1 MFPLSLQLTVVA
13 LAVFPQMTIMLPDQ
27 VRGDRPSAA
36 ATVLQ
41 LDVVTSVPTTIPTT
55 LMITASKKII
65 FYRWTADI
73 SSLEEK
79 PTV

>member
-1 MFPLSLQLTVVA
+1 
-13 LAVFPQMTIMLPDQ
+13 MTIMLPDQ
-27 VRGDRPSAA
+27 VRGDRPPAA
-36 ATVLQ
+36 ATVLE
-41 LDVVTSVPTTIPTT
+41 LDVVTSVPTTSPTT

-73 SSLEEK
+73 SSLGKK